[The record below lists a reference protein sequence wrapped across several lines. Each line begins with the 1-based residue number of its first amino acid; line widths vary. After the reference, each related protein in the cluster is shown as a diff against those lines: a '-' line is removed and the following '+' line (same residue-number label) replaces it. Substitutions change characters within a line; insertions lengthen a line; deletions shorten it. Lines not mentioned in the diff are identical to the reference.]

1 MGLRLAPLSEFQ
13 ESLAFARRGRTDLC
27 RAWRPCFPA
36 GSRSEVSTVGEQL
49 PEPAAGTPGAGDLG
63 DSGQAAELEAT
74 LSWGCCASLGA
85 GCRSHGSSD
94 CLRGGQGRGQCGPA
108 GLQKPASGPF
118 ADAWLQPPTCSGRRV
133 PSRVQTR
140 GLATCRGLVGRGDT
154 SSLQVTVV
162 CPTRRCGRSS

>member
-13 ESLAFARRGRTDLC
+13 ESLAFARQRRTDLC

-36 GSRSEVSTVGEQL
+36 GSRSEASTVGEQL

-94 CLRGGQGRGQCGPA
+94 CLSRSPEVGRAEVSVAPLGFRSLHPGPLQMPGCSRPPAPEGVFPLGCRRGAWPPA
-108 GLQKPASGPF
+108 EASWEGETPA
-118 ADAWLQPPTCSGRRV
+118 
-133 PSRVQTR
+133 PSR
-140 GLATCRGLVGRGDT
+140 
-154 SSLQVTVV
+154 S
-162 CPTRRCGRSS
+162 P